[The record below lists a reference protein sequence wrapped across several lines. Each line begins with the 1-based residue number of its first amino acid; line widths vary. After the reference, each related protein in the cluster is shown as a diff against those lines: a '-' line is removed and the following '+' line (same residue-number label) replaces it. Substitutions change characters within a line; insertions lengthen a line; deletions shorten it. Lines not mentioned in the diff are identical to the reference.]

1 MEKTRSDKFFSEKKH
16 RVSTGSI
23 LDSRDSANLDQM

>member
-1 MEKTRSDKFFSEKKH
+1 MEKSRSDKFFSEQKH

-23 LDSRDSANLDQM
+23 LDSRDSADLEQM